1 MKIKAFW
8 KYAPS
13 VGPVVSFLL
22 IGLVLLSALLYYRAV
37 NIQRFLEPA
46 LAISQPRYEFSRNI
60 KLIFQKEFGAESIK
74 GLKVKGSS
82 ILIERSFLFAGDGAL
97 KASAQADLKK
107 LARIFLLLMDDDPT
121 RSDISL
127 VLIIGRFPSSD
138 TWMAYAAERIKVQ
151 RMVAFLQDALFFAEP
166 RLGIRYGT
174 YFAAA
179 AQPANPVDGNRE
191 LIELRIIPSELLHI
205 KVLEKLQK
213 YAF

>member
-1 MKIKAFW
+1 MKIKSFW
-8 KYAPS
+8 KYVPS
-13 VGPVVSFLL
+13 VGPVLSLLL

-37 NIQRFLEPA
+37 KIQRFLEPA
-46 LAISQPRYEFSRNI
+46 LAMSQPRNEFSKNI
-60 KLIFQKEFGAESIK
+60 KRIFREAFGAESIE
-74 GLKVKGSS
+74 GLKVKASS

-107 LARIFLLLMDDDPT
+107 LARILLLLMNDDQT

-127 VLIIGRFPSSD
+127 VLIIGRFPSSG
-138 TWMAYAAERIKVQ
+138 TWRTYDAERMKVQ
-151 RMVAFLQDALFFAEP
+151 RMVGFVQDALFFAEP
-166 RLGIRYGT
+166 QLGIRHGA

-179 AQPANPVDGNRE
+179 AQPTNPNDGNRE

-205 KVLEKLQK
+205 KVLEKLEK